1 MKRKRNATRKEV
13 GAASRTAWLGRW
25 FRKRAR
31 PLKMTKHER
40 QMQALLAANRRAFG
54 MLAFSAAVAAC
65 LFWMAL
71 SVRPTASPQEMVKAQ
86 MVHGMP
92 ANRSA
97 GAKAETAQRPSLA
110 GSNRDGTGSQK
121 SLAQLL
127 EPREKKKYQ
136 AIGFDTLS
144 AFPFMV
150 TKEML
155 TSTNDFSVWSTN
167 TLYQIPDRVK
177 ALDDHGVALSGFMLP
192 MKYEGRFTTEFLLLK
207 DRSLCCYGA
216 VPRITEWVNVQMGGR
231 GVKPILDQPVT
242 VCGTLHVGDVRQN
255 GDLVGIYRLEAD
267 EMKDPGQ

>member
-1 MKRKRNATRKEV
+1 MKRKWNATRKKV
-13 GAASRTAWLGRW
+13 GSGLGTAWLGRW
-25 FRKRAR
+25 FRRR
-31 PLKMTKHER
+31 TQPLKMTKHER

-54 MLAFSAAVAAC
+54 MLAFSVSVAAC

-86 MVHGMP
+86 MVRGMP

-97 GAKAETAQRPSLA
+97 EVNAVTVRRPSLA
-110 GSNRDGTGSQK
+110 ESNRDGTGSQK
-121 SLAQLL
+121 SQAQLL
-127 EPREKKKYQ
+127 APREKKKYQ
-136 AIGFDTLS
+136 TIGFDTLS

-150 TKEML
+150 TKQML
-155 TSTNDFSVWSTN
+155 TSTNDFSAWSTN
-167 TLYQIPDRVK
+167 TLYQIPDQVK
-177 ALDDHGVALSGFMLP
+177 ALDDHGVALRGFMLP
-192 MKYEGRFTTEFLLLK
+192 IKYEGRFTTEFLLLK

-216 VPRITEWVNVQMGGR
+216 VPRITEWVNVQMSGR

-267 EMKDPGQ
+267 EMKEPGQ